1 MSARS
6 DKRQLDDVQRQLSKA
21 RESLKILEEQ
31 VALWRENLDEVRI
44 KALVSE
50 TPLQARE
57 YEEMSRHVQVAEAE
71 LGRRQRDVE
80 VLTAKRDELLR
91 EWTPE

>member
-1 MSARS
+1 
-6 DKRQLDDVQRQLSKA
+6 
-21 RESLKILEEQ
+21 
-31 VALWRENLDEVRI
+31 
-44 KALVSE
+44 VSE
-50 TPLQARE
+50 TPLQTRE